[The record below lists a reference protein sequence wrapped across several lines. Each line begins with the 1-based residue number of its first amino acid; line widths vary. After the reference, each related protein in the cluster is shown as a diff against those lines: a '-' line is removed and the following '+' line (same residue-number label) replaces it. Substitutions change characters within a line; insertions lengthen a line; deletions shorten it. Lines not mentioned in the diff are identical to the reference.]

1 MERAATDSFSV
12 IMEFV
17 LPVLTKMTFVVRLED
32 GDNIEACEP
41 VTHSMIAYNLLR
53 RDVRDFRIASSSS
66 HNTLYTSVQF
76 VQPSAIICTIV
87 GAINARWLS
96 AAVNLVRNHKIVRL
110 LSLPRLALQTGTQC
124 CIYAGPHVTRYETDH
139 NCHSSM
145 LKHMQTHQNVFI
157 RNAEMTISLKCQFQ
171 QAM

>member
-96 AAVNLVRNHKIVRL
+96 AAVNLVRNHKIVGI
-110 LSLPRLALQTGTQC
+110 LSLPRLALQTGFGKATEASFLRLATC
-124 CIYAGPHVTRYETDH
+124 RLSCLRTVP
-139 NCHSSM
+139 
-145 LKHMQTHQNVFI
+145 I
-157 RNAEMTISLKCQFQ
+157 RAQ
-171 QAM
+171 QVVS

>member
-1 MERAATDSFSV
+1 MERAATDSFSF

-53 RDVRDFRIASSSS
+53 RDVRDFRIAASSS
-66 HNTLYTSVQF
+66 HNTLYTSAQL
-76 VQPSAIICTIV
+76 VQPSATICTIV
-87 GAINARWLS
+87 GAISARELS
-96 AAVNLVRNHKIVRL
+96 AAVNLVRNHKIVRI

-124 CIYAGPHVTRYETDH
+124 CIYVGPDGEDVE
-139 NCHSSM
+139 
-145 LKHMQTHQNVFI
+145 
-157 RNAEMTISLKCQFQ
+157 AELQLVHLLHFQ
-171 QAM
+171 SFCSPL